1 MARHDETI
9 PVVEETA
16 FIDKREI
23 ETDRVK
29 VHTVVE
35 TSEQMVREAL
45 SSRNVKVTRVLVD
58 RVVTTVPEIRTEN
71 GITIVP
77 VLEEVLVIEKRLIL
91 KEEVHIQQELSQE
104 TVEVPIT
111 LRKQRAVVERFDAE
125 GNPISEENTQW

>member
-1 MARHDETI
+1 MARHDERI